1 MANAPSPETTLS
13 DDDIKRII
21 RQGATEM
28 IALQKTCTHSDW
40 NFAEHGRC
48 CWTCGTFMIDFGD

>member
-1 MANAPSPETTLS
+1 MNKTTLS
-13 DDDIKRII
+13 DDDIKRI

-28 IALQKTCTHSDW
+28 IALQKTCTHSGW

-48 CWTCGTFMIDFGD
+48 CWTCGTFMVDFGD